1 MVPLPNV
8 SMVSLARALS
18 LPLESVLI
26 NLCSFRASTKNPR
39 LAVWLVSGLSY
50 HIELS
55 FLKFLQ
61 NKELKMVYFQLIY

>member
-8 SMVSLARALS
+8 GIVCLARALS

-50 HIELS
+50 IIELS

>member
-8 SMVSLARALS
+8 GMVSLARALS

-50 HIELS
+50 LIQLS
-55 FLKFLQ
+55 FLMFLQ